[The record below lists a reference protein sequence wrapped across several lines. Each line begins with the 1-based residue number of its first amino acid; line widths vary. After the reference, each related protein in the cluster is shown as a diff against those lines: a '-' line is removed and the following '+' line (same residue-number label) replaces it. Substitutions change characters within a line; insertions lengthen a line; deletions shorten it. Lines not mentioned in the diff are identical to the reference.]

1 MNGNTGGI
9 WHGSQV
15 PPPPLQVL
23 GEAEDGGADGK
34 VIWITLP
41 QRERRHSGR
50 PNVAHHLQCGGGRG
64 GPPLGILGGGTGGG
78 GSSDEDGDV
87 AQTAERTIQEQDDG
101 RRHAEEGHARLT
113 VKAELFYV
121 DDGLVAS
128 TYPGWLQSPFGM
140 LTGIF
145 NWVGL
150 RKNLCKTVGV
160 VCRPC
165 RAAGVRVDKTYTQQ
179 MTGEGRIF
187 KERQR

>member
-1 MNGNTGGI
+1 MDNPSAEREASLRATQCCPPSSMWWWTRWSATGNT
-9 WHGSQV
+9 W
-15 PPPPLQVL
+15 
-23 GEAEDGGADGK
+23 
-34 VIWITLP
+34 WW
-41 QRERRHSGR
+41 
-50 PNVAHHLQCGGGRG
+50 NGRG
-64 GPPLGILGGGTGGG
+64 GDSI
-78 GSSDEDGDV
+78 DEDGDV

-128 TYPGWLQSPFGM
+128 TYPGWLQSPFRM
-140 LTGIF
+140 LTGMF
-145 NWVGL
+145 NRVGL

-165 RAAGVRVDKTYTQQ
+165 RAAGVRADKAYTHQ